1 MTPIFVV
8 MIILIIIV
16 GMIAY
21 TTPSEAAPMGKFA
34 ASAFG
39 NGFIEGY
46 NTVDTLASFASAS
59 SPSGP

>member
-1 MTPIFVV
+1 